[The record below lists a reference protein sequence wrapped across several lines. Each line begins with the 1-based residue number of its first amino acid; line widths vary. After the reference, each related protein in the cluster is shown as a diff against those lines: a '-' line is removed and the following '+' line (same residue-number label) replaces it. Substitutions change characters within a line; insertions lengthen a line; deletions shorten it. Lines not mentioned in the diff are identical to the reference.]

1 MNNMY
6 DGFAY
11 NLSSGTPSI
20 LGALLILLA
29 GWLIARG
36 VRALVI
42 KLMKKTSWNEK
53 LFKSSGESGE
63 KTNTFIANLF
73 YYLIMIIVFLVVLEK
88 LGVSSALAP
97 LENMVSK
104 FLLFIPN
111 LIAAGVIGTIGYMLA
126 KFASGLIR
134 FGGGFLDR
142 LAVRVGF
149 KDTQKVFR
157 VIRSIVFFMIFIPL
171 LIQAINALHLD
182 SISVPLNGIL
192 AGFIGIIGE
201 VLVATVVMVI
211 FLWGGK
217 YLTRFISNL
226 LHNVGFDK
234 IADKLQL
241 ANMIG
246 PTQSFS
252 GVIGGVLY
260 FFIAFFGVIT
270 AVDIVGLYE
279 LRDILYQVLAVTG
292 AIAFGVV
299 ILIVGNFISKLIYD
313 AMRRSDNNK
322 FISNIVRYASLGLFL
337 GISLRAMGIANGIV
351 ELAFG
356 LTLGAVAVVIALAY
370 GLGGREAAG
379 EHFKEILQK
388 LKSDKHREVGN
399 ENEPPQTPP
408 YRSE

>member
-1 MNNMY
+1 MDNMY

-157 VIRSIVFFMIFIPL
+157 VIRSIVFFVIFIPL

-299 ILIVGNFISKLIYD
+299 ILIVGNFISKLIYE

>member
-1 MNNMY
+1 MY

-20 LGALLILLA
+20 LGALLILLV

-36 VRALVI
+36 VKALVI

-53 LFKSSGESGE
+53 IFRSSGESGE
-63 KTNTFIANLF
+63 KTNVFIANLF
-73 YYLIMIIVFLVVLEK
+73 YYLIMIIVFLIVLEK
-88 LGVSSALAP
+88 LGISSALAP

-111 LIAAGVIGTIGYMLA
+111 LIAAGVIATIGYMLA

-134 FGGGFLDR
+134 FGGSFLDKW
-142 LAVRVGF
+142 AVKVGF
-149 KDTQKVFR
+149 KDTEKVFR
-157 VIRSIVFFMIFIPL
+157 VIRSIVFFVIFIPL
-171 LIQAINALHLD
+171 LIQAINALHLE
-182 SISVPLNGIL
+182 SISRPLNGIL

-211 FLWGGK
+211 FLWGGR
-217 YLTRFISNL
+217 YLTRFISSL
-226 LHNVGFDK
+226 LHNIGFDK

-246 PTQSFS
+246 PAQSLS

-279 LRDILYQVLAVTG
+279 LRDILHQVLAVTG
-292 AIAFGVV
+292 SIAFGVV
-299 ILIVGNFISKLIYD
+299 ILIIGNFISKLIYD
-313 AMRRSDNNK
+313 AMRRSDNNT

-356 LTLGAVAVVIALAY
+356 LTLGAIAVVIALAY

-379 EHFKEILQK
+379 QHFKEILQK
-388 LKSDKHREVGN
+388 LKSNKEVEMEN
-399 ENEPPQTPP
+399 KNEPPKTPP
-408 YRSE
+408 YSNE